1 MHWSRWTGRYGR
13 HGLIAGRAGGIG
25 HLHGCD
31 EGCFSLGR
39 VTIVLSGV
47 TNFGV
52 NATTYYERLHII
64 GGKHVAHYWHSSR
77 HHDNYVPLTVTRPED
92 ASPAPGRV
100 ARAAWLI
107 VSPRPIVDWGG
118 SLAGEPAPAPR
129 SFRPPCLVERPS
141 LAECFGLRGPTPQ
154 AVSCRERS
162 RQPQGR
168 ISRAVGHAQVLGAMR
183 RSLSA
188 STTRDSGHDARAAA
202 AAWPGSS
209 GKIKRRPVIAPG
221 LRCHPPASTSRE
233 QMIK

>member
-1 MHWSRWTGRYGR
+1 MNVTDPVRRVSVVSTGQVRIRPDHVASSWHPMAWWLLATHSQDRTGRPELTAYGMHWSRWTGRYGR

-64 GGKHVAHYWHSSR
+64 GGKHVAHYWHWSR

-129 SFRPPCLVERPS
+129 SCGYQAALPGGAAISGRVFRIT
-141 LAECFGLRGPTPQ
+141 GT
-154 AVSCRERS
+154 
-162 RQPQGR
+162 
-168 ISRAVGHAQVLGAMR
+168 
-183 RSLSA
+183 
-188 STTRDSGHDARAAA
+188 DS
-202 AAWPGSS
+202 PGSQLS
-209 GKIKRRPVIAPG
+209 
-221 LRCHPPASTSRE
+221 
-233 QMIK
+233 